1 MAKQKSN
8 PKKLDYTKDPKEFEK
23 FISRLC
29 CKKLRKPLENT
40 LANIFTMRYI
50 GNKTHGDMAE
60 IGLTEFIRLFMYDFD
75 CIDIIGN
82 TNNL

>member
-1 MAKQKSN
+1 LAKQKSN
-8 PKKLDYTKDPKEFEK
+8 PKKLDYTKGPKEFEL
-23 FISRLC
+23 FISRHC
-29 CKKLRKPLENT
+29 CKKLRNPLENT